1 MNLSNLNNLD
11 KKQFLHELKNYLIS
25 YRDQI
30 GVDEKY
36 TFGVEIEFVGPRH
49 EDIRKI
55 VKDQFND
62 FLLVH
67 EGTLNDEL
75 HLDKATNVFG
85 GEIKSPILVDEEKD
99 WKKLEQ
105 VCSMLK
111 ENKAYVNGDCGG
123 HIHVGSQIL
132 ENKENLKKFLKLWSV
147 FEDIIYRFG
156 YGEDKKHRS
165 AISTYAKP
173 ISNKIKA
180 FLDEQNKVSAYKFN
194 KYLGFDRLY
203 AMNFRYTFSL
213 DKKYINNT
221 IELRCP
227 NGTLNPIIWQNNI
240 NFFVKLLLRCTK
252 DENWDII
259 DKYIEDYNSKH
270 YKLHNY
276 NDLNI
281 DKALILSDFIFE
293 DELDKKNFMK
303 QYIKIKD
310 NFVNKH
316 ITKNKKITR

>member
-85 GEIKSPILVDEEKD
+85 GEIKSPILIDEEKD

-132 ENKENLKKFLKLWSV
+132 ENKENLK
-147 FEDIIYRFG
+147 
-156 YGEDKKHRS
+156 
-165 AISTYAKP
+165 
-173 ISNKIKA
+173 
-180 FLDEQNKVSAYKFN
+180 
-194 KYLGFDRLY
+194 
-203 AMNFRYTFSL
+203 NF
-213 DKKYINNT
+213 
-221 IELRCP
+221 
-227 NGTLNPIIWQNNI
+227 
-240 NFFVKLLLRCTK
+240 
-252 DENWDII
+252 
-259 DKYIEDYNSKH
+259 
-270 YKLHNY
+270 
-276 NDLNI
+276 
-281 DKALILSDFIFE
+281 
-293 DELDKKNFMK
+293 
-303 QYIKIKD
+303 
-310 NFVNKH
+310 
-316 ITKNKKITR
+316 